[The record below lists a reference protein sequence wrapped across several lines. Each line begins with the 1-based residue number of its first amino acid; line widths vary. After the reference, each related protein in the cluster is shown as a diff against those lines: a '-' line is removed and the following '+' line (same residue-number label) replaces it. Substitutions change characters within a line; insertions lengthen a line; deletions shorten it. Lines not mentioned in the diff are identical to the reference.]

1 MAATNP
7 FDFEDEYSDS
17 ELPPDDGGRFDD
29 AEEEDDDDFDAWA
42 RKPEQIAKVLAG
54 TAGKQAEPR
63 RRDMLADLV
72 SASADDSLKM
82 LPFLRGAAG
91 GNKDGR
97 EYRHVIDGAGG
108 GAGGGA
114 RGSAV
119 VRCAEWP
126 LAVGCA
132 SVAGEPAWG
141 WRVWDAAKLL
151 ARELEGRDLQ
161 GKSVLELGAGSGLV
175 SLVAARLGAAAVICP
190 ALPR

>member
-17 ELPPDDGGRFDD
+17 ELPPDDDGRFDD
-29 AEEEDDDDFDAWA
+29 AEEDDDDDFDAWA
-42 RKPEQIAKVLAG
+42 RKPEQIAKVLAA

-72 SASADDSLKM
+72 SASEDDSLKM

-91 GNKDGR
+91 DDKDGR
-97 EYRHVIDGAGG
+97 EHQHVIGGAGG
-108 GAGGGA
+108 GAGGG
-114 RGSAV
+114 AV

-151 ARELEGRDLQ
+151 ARELEARDLR
-161 GKSVLELGAGSGLV
+161 GKSVIELGAGAG
-175 SLVAARLGAAAVICP
+175 R
-190 ALPR
+190 ALT